1 MLVSIPFL
9 LVSII
14 ASSCISYFAINPNP
28 AWLNAV
34 YIPLLVIAF
43 FVFAFLILISVASIQ
58 GIGYKKDC
66 VPEYHQKDRIHLS
79 RLTDFCLALFSVKI
93 QANGFENVPDDQA
106 FLVVGNHRSNIDS
119 FCLDKI
125 LRKHK
130 LVFVA
135 KDSLFKLPWASP
147 LMYKCGYLKLN
158 RDDLSSGFEM
168 MRNAQRLIQEGVSV
182 GIFPEGTRGKVE
194 GDMGPFHNGALM
206 AAIKAKAPIVVTALH
221 KTHDVNN
228 FLLCKIHKVKV
239 NCLKVYRFE
248 DYKDVDPNQLGDEI
262 RSLILE
268 DIKIK

>member
-1 MLVSIPFL
+1 MLVSIPLL
-9 LVSII
+9 LVAI
-14 ASSCISYFAINPNP
+14 AASACISCFGINPNP

-43 FVFAFLILISVASIQ
+43 IILAFLVLITVASIQ
-58 GIGYKKDC
+58 GIGYDKDC
-66 VPEYHQKDRIHLS
+66 VPEYHQKDRMNLS
-79 RLTDFCLALFSVKI
+79 RLTDFCLALFSVKV
-93 QANGFENVPDDQA
+93 QANGFEIVPDDQA

-135 KDSLFKLPWASP
+135 KKSLFKLPWASP
-147 LMYKCGYLKLN
+147 LMYKCGYLKLD

-194 GDMGPFHNGALM
+194 GEMGPFHNGAFI

-228 FLLCKIHKVKV
+228 FLLCKVHKVTV
-239 NCLKVYRFE
+239 NCLKVYQYE
-248 DYKDVDPNQLGDEI
+248 DYKDVDPNKLGEEI
-262 RSLILE
+262 RSLMLE